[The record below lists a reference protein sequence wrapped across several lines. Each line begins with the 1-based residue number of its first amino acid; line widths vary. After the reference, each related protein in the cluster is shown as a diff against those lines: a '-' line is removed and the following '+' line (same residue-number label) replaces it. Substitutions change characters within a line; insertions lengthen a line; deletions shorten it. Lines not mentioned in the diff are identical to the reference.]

1 MTANTS
7 SGYENVINFVRLV
20 ITFGSQPRGSSH
32 REVIGMQNPPALDP
46 KNQLQAGNR
55 PALTSLDSLS
65 EFSPEHWLEVTRLVE
80 REIKEDMSGYVFDD
94 FLLLSH

>member
-1 MTANTS
+1 
-7 SGYENVINFVRLV
+7 
-20 ITFGSQPRGSSH
+20 
-32 REVIGMQNPPALDP
+32 MQNPTALDSI
-46 KNQLQAGNR
+46 NQLQAANR

-80 REIKEDMSGYVFDD
+80 MEKEDTSGYVFDD

>member
-1 MTANTS
+1 VTAGTS
-7 SGYENVINFVRLV
+7 GGYETVFSFNRLV
-20 ITFGSQPRGSSH
+20 ITFALVPRFIPSG
-32 REVIGMQNPPALDP
+32 VIGMQNPPALDP
-46 KNQLQAGNR
+46 INQLQAGNR

-80 REIKEDMSGYVFDD
+80 REKKEDMSGYVFED